1 MTSRV
6 TSLSRRPLQSAIY
19 EGDVR
24 HARSVVPR
32 HGFTKRLYMLYL
44 DLAELD
50 LVFAGRWLWGVER
63 TRLMSFRRRDHLGD
77 PTLSLDLAVRELV
90 RAQTGQSIEGPIRLL
105 TQLRSAGY
113 VFNPVSVYYGFTAS
127 GELDAVVADVSNT
140 PWNER
145 HAYVLTAEQGRVD
158 TRIQKQFHVS
168 PFLPMGHEYRFRFE
182 PPASTLEVRIENHAD
197 GERVFDARL
206 ALTRREITTASLAS
220 TLARFPAMTLQLIAG
235 IYWQAFRLHRLGAA
249 VHAHPRHA
257 KTEEALA

>member
-1 MTSRV
+1 MTSCMLPV
-6 TSLSRRPLQSAIY
+6 MQSAIY

-24 HARSVVPR
+24 HTRSVAPR

-50 LVFAGRWLWGVER
+50 RVFAGRWLWGVER
-63 TRLMSFRRRDHLGD
+63 ARLVSFRRRDHLGD
-77 PTLSLDLAVRELV
+77 PAVSLDLAVRELV
-90 RAQTGQSIEGPIRLL
+90 RAHTGRTLEGPICLL
-105 TQLRSAGY
+105 TQLRTAGY

-127 GELDAVVADVSNT
+127 GELDALVADVSNT

-145 HAYVLTAEQGRVD
+145 HAYVLPAEQGRVD
-158 TRIQKQFHVS
+158 ARVQKKFHVS
-168 PFLPMGHEYRFRFE
+168 PFLPMSHEYRFRFE
-182 PPASTLEVRIENHAD
+182 PPTSTLAARIESHAE

-220 TLARFPAMTLQLIAG
+220 TLARFPAMTLQLIAA

-249 VHAHPRHA
+249 VHAHPRRA